1 MTNSL
6 FSLNRQRD
14 GARPE
19 DPRGSAAADADGRA
33 AVTDERAA
41 AREHARERAERA
53 AREQQRHEPSLVHG
67 ADDPARKDA
76 VERDKAERHDAER
89 SRREPAQA
97 SAVREAERAS
107 RDAAATSPKTQREP
121 HEQASGGADVLQ
133 PDGSRALGTS
143 HLGTNADKSWQRWR
157 EIQGDFVD
165 QPRRAV
171 SDAHALVGEVLDG
184 IIRQFE
190 QERGQLEQRWS
201 RGEDVSTEDLRRCL
215 QTYRDFFGR
224 LLANVETKPS

>member
-1 MTNSL
+1 S
-6 FSLNRQRD
+6 R
-14 GARPE
+14 
-19 DPRGSAAADADGRA
+19 
-33 AVTDERAA
+33 
-41 AREHARERAERA
+41 RERASASA
-53 AREQQRHEPSLVHG
+53 AR
-67 ADDPARKDA
+67 D
-76 VERDKAERHDAER
+76 
-89 SRREPAQA
+89 
-97 SAVREAERAS
+97 AERAS
-107 RDAAATSPKTQREP
+107 RDPAPTPGKTHRDER
-121 HEQASGGADVLQ
+121 ASGAGALE

-143 HLGTNADKSWQRWR
+143 HLGTNAEKSWQRWR

-184 IIRQFE
+184 IVRQFE
-190 QERGQLEQRWS
+190 HERGQLEQRWS